1 MSRRTVAKRVALSGV
16 GLHMGVPVTLSFEPA
31 GAGSGIRFR
40 RVDQGNAEIAARV
53 ENAIL
58 AERRTQLGEGRGA
71 LHTVEH
77 VLAAVAAHE
86 IDDVIIAMDGPEPPI
101 MDGSAGPFFAAIG
114 DVGVREQ
121 DGDRDVFTVD
131 ESISIVDGESRYF
144 AEAGDGLT
152 LDVEID
158 FPHPL
163 IGRQRGEYQVTRDEF
178 ARELA
183 GARTFGFVR
192 EVEALRSKGLI
203 RGASTSNA
211 VVLDERD
218 VVETTLRWP
227 DEFVRHKAMD
237 CVGDLALIGGRLNA
251 RVQAVRPSHRGTV
264 LFVRELARVVNRSN
278 ASC

>member
-1 MSRRTVAKRVALSGV
+1 MSRRTVGRAAVLSGV

-31 GAGSGIRFR
+31 AAGTGVRFR
-40 RVDQGNAEIAARV
+40 RVDHGGLEIAARV
-53 ENAIL
+53 EHAVL
-58 AERRTQLGEGRGA
+58 AERRTQLGEGDGA

-77 VLAAVAAHE
+77 VLAAVAAQE
-86 IDDVIIAMDGPEPPI
+86 IDDLIIAMDGPEPPI
-101 MDGSAGPFFAAIG
+101 MDGSAGPFFAAIS
-114 DVGVREQ
+114 DAGVREQ
-121 DGDRDVFTVD
+121 GGDCETFSID
-131 ESISIVDGESRYF
+131 ERVMIVDGDSRYV
-144 AEAGDGLT
+144 AEPGDGLT

-163 IGRQRGEYQVTRDEF
+163 IGRQRGEYRVTRDEF

-192 EVEALRSKGLI
+192 EVEALRGKGLI

-211 VVLDERD
+211 VVLDDRG
-218 VVETTLRWP
+218 VVDTTLRWP